1 MNNETMKIVKHRFYL
16 GDRVFHITRDSDEG
30 VITDMF
36 FDIRLGW
43 KYYVAFS
50 PLSVEMVYYEEEL
63 TQSKIF

>member
-1 MNNETMKIVKHRFYL
+1 MNNETMEIVKPRFYL

-50 PLSVEMVYYEEEL
+50 PLSAEMVYYEEEL